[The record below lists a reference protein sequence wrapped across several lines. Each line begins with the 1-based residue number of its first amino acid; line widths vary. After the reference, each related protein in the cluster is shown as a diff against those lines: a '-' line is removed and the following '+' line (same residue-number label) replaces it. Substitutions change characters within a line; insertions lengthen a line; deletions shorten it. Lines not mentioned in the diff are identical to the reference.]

1 MFLLAGTDINIGL
14 LDLGEHLKLA
24 GPPSPGGLLV
34 RVTDVKLKHLQVFT
48 LNGETANYPA
58 TVN

>member
-1 MFLLAGTDINIGL
+1 MLAGTDINTGL
-14 LDLGEHLKLA
+14 LDLEEQLKLA
-24 GPPSPGGLLV
+24 GPPSPRELLL
-34 RVTDVKLKHLQVFT
+34 RVTDVKLKHLQVFI